1 VKPHVTWS
9 DEPPLDPAGP
19 VHLVVVGAADGIG
32 RWLCRHL
39 LNQRPWDSVTLIDR
53 ASDES
58 AAADRKIAEVEAF
71 FSGGAA
77 TFVLHSDD
85 GQLAQLEGARLGE
98 ERTAVCIAVPQK
110 EVANVGQWL
119 LPALAPD
126 AVVFDNSSSKV
137 GTLATL
143 AQVRTDL
150 AVFGFHPLFGPTTPG
165 PAGQSFV
172 FCPSWANRTAH
183 SWLADLVRFAG
194 GLVSEMTAERH
205 DMIMSYIQ
213 TATHQS
219 LLLFTDVVG
228 MSGFDLDELWAF
240 RTPMFEGMLSL
251 ATRVIAPVQERTSV
265 SIELTTDG
273 ARINAEYA
281 EAVARLRAAL
291 LSGEQGPVHD
301 HFRAVRDRFSGSF
314 FLGLQHTAADAI
326 DAMQV
331 TRTRLAEKMRTNSLV
346 GLRSLDSGEIHCC
359 RIIGLSST
367 TLTIRDVMTGPRP
380 RAGLLHTP
388 AAERNA
394 RKLGLNGKA
403 RKMDLS
409 LGRVRMMSD
418 LELESH
424 LDLNLG
430 RLKIDL
436 RVIIPESVSGEA
448 AARLAGDHPLVTAA
462 RVRRQEARLGQ
473 REVILDLDVR
483 CDADLDVMSAEVR
496 ARIEDALAPPPGILG
511 TVRAAP
517 TGRPVVG
524 FLGPLGTFS
533 DQAAEHLRGLLAPQE
548 IDTSPQES
556 FSALL
561 EALDAGEL
569 EFAVMPIVSSS
580 SGLVDSAARALLEAK
595 GEVRAVGIVD
605 VPIRFDAFGRPE
617 AGEHALAAGARCLS
631 HDQALRQCAQFLRTR
646 RLEAEASESTVR
658 ACEEVRDGGG
668 VALAGPGIGQ
678 RYGLVR
684 LASDVG
690 DISGALTRF
699 LVLGRPTGA
708 EEPLDGSQVVRSLC
722 LGDVGSVAT
731 ALAAGGTHRS
741 YTEVI
746 AGGDGIGL
754 LVSTDLVGEDAG
766 PGLRWLG
773 AVPWS
778 PPTAIVRPA

>member
-1 VKPHVTWS
+1 VKPQVTWS
-9 DEPPLDPAGP
+9 AEPHVDPAGP
-19 VHLVVVGAADGIG
+19 LHLVVVGAADGIG

-39 LNQRPWDSVTLIDR
+39 LNQRAWDSVTLIDR
-53 ASDES
+53 ASDDGGS
-58 AAADRKIAEVEAF
+58 AERKIAEVAGF
-71 FSGGAA
+71 FPAA
-77 TFVLHSDD
+77 TTYVLQGDE
-85 GQLAQLEGARLGE
+85 GQEAQLAGAGLGAERL
-98 ERTAVCIAVPQK
+98 AVCIAVPQK
-110 EVANVGQWL
+110 EVGNVGQWL

-126 AVVFDNSSSKV
+126 AVIFDNSSSKV

-165 PAGQSFV
+165 AAGQSFV
-172 FCPSWANRTAH
+172 FCPSWVNRTAH
-183 SWLADLVRFAG
+183 AWLADLVRFAG

-346 GLRSLDSGEIHCC
+346 GLRSLDSADVYIC
-359 RIIGLSST
+359 RIVGLSST
-367 TLTIRDVMTGPRP
+367 TLTVRDVMTGPRP

-409 LGRVRMMSD
+409 LGRIRMLSD
-418 LELESH
+418 LELENH

-430 RLKIDL
+430 RIKIDL

-448 AARLAGDHPLVTAA
+448 AARLAGDHRLVSSA

-483 CDADLDVMSAEVR
+483 CDADLVALSAEVR

-511 TVRAAP
+511 AVRAAR

-524 FLGPLGTFS
+524 YLGPLGTFS
-533 DQAAEHLRGLLAPQE
+533 DQAAEQLRGLLAPQE
-548 IDTSPQES
+548 IDTAPHES
-556 FSALL
+556 FTTLL
-561 EALDAGEL
+561 EALDAGDV
-569 EFAVMPIVSSS
+569 EFAVLPMVSSS
-580 SGLVDSAARALLEAK
+580 SGLVDSAAQALLDAK
-595 GEVRAVGIVD
+595 GDVRAVGIVD
-605 VPIRFDAFGRPE
+605 VPIRFDAFGRAE
-617 AGEHALAAGARCLS
+617 AGEAALAAGARCLS
-631 HDQALRQCAQFLRTR
+631 HEQALRQCAQFLRTR
-646 RLEAEASESTVR
+646 RLEGEATESTVR
-658 ACEEVRDGGG
+658 ACEEVRAGGG

-678 RYGLVR
+678 RYGLVK

-699 LVLGRPTGA
+699 LVLGGA
-708 EEPLDGSQVVRSLC
+708 GDDAAPADASQVLRSLC
-722 LGDVGSVAT
+722 VGDVGAVAA
-731 ALAAGGTHRS
+731 ALAASAAHRS

-746 AGGDGIGL
+746 AGGDGIAL
-754 LVSTDLVGEDAG
+754 LVSTETGGTPRPA

-773 AVPWS
+773 CVPWS